1 MQWYTELASLLL
13 FTAAGFFFA
22 MAETALLTLGKW
34 RLRQVTA
41 QNPARGAFI
50 RKLLSAPQDL
60 LATITLGNTLA
71 HAAIIAMVLVISLRS
86 DQQHFPLIALS
97 LVAGLF
103 LFCEVVPK
111 TLAMRHPEAW
121 APRVAFLMLW
131 IVRITR
137 PVRGVAQGI
146 NNQLIHLI
154 PKSVKPL
161 TPVTDD
167 EYSEL
172 LELGWQSGTLGM
184 SEKEIILQIMQ
195 LDRRPVADLM
205 RPRSLMAS
213 IPHDLSLPEMLTAAR
228 GHHHR
233 RLPMHDESSDSIVG
247 ILNAPKLLANPDID
261 MMEVI
266 DFPSFVPEEMNLL
279 ELLKSFQ
286 RQQHGMAIVL
296 DEFGSTVGLVTL
308 EDILSDV
315 VGRLRREGV
324 GEKFLMEQLEKNK
337 WRLSGNVW
345 LEDFRREYP
354 QLQRAPGIDT
364 IGGLVASKSDMIPPV
379 GTEVHFSGLSLKVTH
394 ADGRRVLEVVA
405 QKTRRSR

>member
-1 MQWYTELASLLL
+1 MQWSTELALLL
-13 FTAAGFFFA
+13 FFTGVGFFFA

-34 RLRQVTA
+34 RLRQITT
-41 QNPARGAFI
+41 QYPARGAFI
-50 RKLLSAPQDL
+50 RKLLSASQDL
-60 LATITLGNTLA
+60 LATITLGNTMA
-71 HAAIIAMVLVISLRS
+71 HGAIIASALVISLKFY
-86 DQQHFPLIALS
+86 QQHFLLVALT
-97 LVAGLF
+97 LVAGIF
-103 LFCEVVPK
+103 VFCEVVPK

-131 IVRITR
+131 MVRITR
-137 PVRGVAQGI
+137 PIRIVAQGI
-146 NNQLIHLI
+146 NNQLMRLI
-154 PKSVKPL
+154 PKTVKPL

-172 LELGWQSGTLGM
+172 VELGWQSGALGN

-213 IPHDLSLPEMLTAAR
+213 ISHDLSIKEILTAIR
-228 GHHHR
+228 KFEHR
-233 RLPMHDESSDSIVG
+233 RLPMHEESSDNIVG
-247 ILNAPKLLANPDID
+247 ILNTPKLLANPDID

-266 DFPSFVPEEMNLL
+266 DFPSYVPEEMNLL
-279 ELLKSFQ
+279 ALLKSFQ
-286 RQQHGMAIVL
+286 YNQHGMAIVL

-308 EDILSDV
+308 EDIMSEV
-315 VGRLRREGV
+315 IGRLRREGA
-324 GEKFLMEQLEKNK
+324 GKKFLMEQDESGK

-354 QLQRAPGIDT
+354 QLQRTPGVDT
-364 IGGLVASKSDMIPPV
+364 IGGLVASKSNMIPPV
-379 GTEVHFSGLSLKVTH
+379 GTEIYFSGLSLKVAQ

-405 QKTRRSR
+405 QRTGKMR

>member
-1 MQWYTELASLLL
+1 MQWSTELALLL
-13 FTAAGFFFA
+13 FFIGAGFFFA

-41 QNPARGAFI
+41 KNPARGAFI
-50 RKLLSAPQDL
+50 RKLLSTPQDL

-71 HAAIIAMVLVISLRS
+71 HAAIIASVLVISFKF
-86 DQQHFPLIALS
+86 DQKDFL
-97 LVAGLF
+97 LVALTLVFGLL
-103 LFCEVVPK
+103 LFCEVIPK

-131 IVRITR
+131 MVRVTR
-137 PVRGVAQGI
+137 PVRIIAQGI
-146 NNQLIHLI
+146 NNQLLRLI

-161 TPVTDD
+161 TPVTDA

-172 LELGWQSGTLGM
+172 LELGWQSGTLGR
-184 SEKEIILQIMQ
+184 SEKEIILHIMH

-213 IPHDLSLPEMLTAAR
+213 IPHNLSVSEMLIAAR
-228 GHHHR
+228 EHHHR
-233 RLPMHDESSDSIVG
+233 QLPMHDESSDSIVG
-247 ILNAPKLLANPDID
+247 VLNASKLLANPDID
-261 MMEVI
+261 TMEVI

-286 RQQHGMAIVL
+286 RQRHGMAIVL
-296 DEFGSTVGLVTL
+296 DEFGSTVGLVTI

-315 VGRLRREGV
+315 IGRLRREETGV
-324 GEKFLMEQLEKNK
+324 KFRMEQRENDS
-337 WRLSGNVW
+337 WYLSGNVW

-354 QLQRAPGIDT
+354 QLQRTPGVDT

-379 GTEVHFSGLSLKVTH
+379 GTEILFSGLNIKVTK

-405 QKTRRSR
+405 QETERSR

>member
-1 MQWYTELASLLL
+1 MQCYTELALLL
-13 FTAAGFFFA
+13 FFTGAGFFFA

-34 RLRQVTA
+34 RLRQVTTV
-41 QNPARGAFI
+41 NPARGAFI
-50 RKLLSAPQDL
+50 RKLQSAPQDL

-71 HAAIIAMVLVISLRS
+71 HAAIIATALLISLKF
-86 DQQHFPLIALS
+86 DQPHFLFVALT

-131 IVRITR
+131 MVRITR
-137 PVRGVAQGI
+137 PVRAVAQGI
-146 NNQLIHLI
+146 NNQLIRLI
-154 PKSVKPL
+154 PNSVKPL
-161 TPVTDD
+161 TAVTDD

-205 RPRSLMAS
+205 RPRSLMVS
-213 IPHDLSLPEMLTAAR
+213 IRHDLPVAKMLTVAR
-228 GHHHR
+228 SHHHR
-233 RLPMHDESSDSIVG
+233 RLPIHDESSDSIVG
-247 ILNAPKLLANPDID
+247 ILNTPKLLANPSID

-286 RQQHGMAIVL
+286 RQRHGMAIVL

-308 EDILSDV
+308 EDILSEV
-315 VGRLRREGV
+315 IGRLRREGA
-324 GEKFLMEQLEKNK
+324 GEKFLMEQHENGK

-354 QLQRAPGIDT
+354 QLQRVPGVDT
-364 IGGLVASKSDMIPPV
+364 VGGLVASKSDMIPPV
-379 GTEVHFSGLSLKVTH
+379 GTEIYFSGLSLKVTH

-405 QKTRRSR
+405 QKTGKSR

>member
-1 MQWYTELASLLL
+1 MQWSTELALLL
-13 FTAAGFFFA
+13 FFTGVGFFFA

-34 RLRQVTA
+34 RLRQITT
-41 QNPARGAFI
+41 QYPARGAFI
-50 RKLLSAPQDL
+50 RKLLSASQDL
-60 LATITLGNTLA
+60 LATITLGNTMA
-71 HAAIIAMVLVISLRS
+71 HGAIIASALVISLKFY
-86 DQQHFPLIALS
+86 QQHFLLVALT
-97 LVAGLF
+97 LVAGIF
-103 LFCEVVPK
+103 VFCEVVPK

-131 IVRITR
+131 MVRITR
-137 PVRGVAQGI
+137 PIRIVAQGI
-146 NNQLIHLI
+146 NNQLMRLI
-154 PKSVKPL
+154 PKTVKPL

-172 LELGWQSGTLGM
+172 VELGWQSGALGN

-213 IPHDLSLPEMLTAAR
+213 ISHDLSIKEILTAIR
-228 GHHHR
+228 KFEHR
-233 RLPMHDESSDSIVG
+233 RLPMHEESSDNIVG
-247 ILNAPKLLANPDID
+247 ILNTPKLLANPDID

-266 DFPSFVPEEMNLL
+266 DFPSYVPEEMNLL
-279 ELLKSFQ
+279 ALLKSFQ
-286 RQQHGMAIVL
+286 HNQHGMAIVL

-308 EDILSDV
+308 EDIMSEV
-315 VGRLRREGV
+315 IGRLRREGA
-324 GEKFLMEQLEKNK
+324 GKKFLMEQDESGK

-354 QLQRAPGIDT
+354 QLQRTPGVDT

-379 GTEVHFSGLSLKVTH
+379 GTEIYFSGLSLKVAQ

-405 QKTRRSR
+405 QRTGKMR